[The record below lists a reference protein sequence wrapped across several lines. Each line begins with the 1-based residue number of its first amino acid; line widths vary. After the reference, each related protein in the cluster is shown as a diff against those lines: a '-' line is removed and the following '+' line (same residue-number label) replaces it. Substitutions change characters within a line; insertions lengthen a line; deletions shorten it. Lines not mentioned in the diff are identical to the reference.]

1 MSSKVIKNKLMVI
14 DDEALILKTI
24 QFAFEELYQVSG
36 YKTGAGALKALSEE
50 RPDLVL
56 LDLRIKNENGIEI
69 LQKIKQIQPGTE
81 VIMMTAFGTIET
93 TIAAMK
99 AGAYHYIQKPLQIE
113 ELRNL
118 VGKAM
123 ELVNARKALE
133 GMDGSK
139 GYVYGLIGRSKAIEN
154 IINFIERSAKTSSS
168 VLITGESGTGKEVV
182 AKAVHQ
188 AGRQSSGPFVPV
200 NSSAVPEHL
209 MESELFGHVKGAFTG
224 ALEDR
229 PGLIQLADQG
239 TLFFDEIGE
248 MDLKLQAKL
257 LRAIQ
262 EREYRPV
269 GGSRLETFN
278 ARFIFATNRDL
289 AKEVREGRFRE
300 DLYYRINV
308 LRLEIPPLRERR
320 DDIPSLVHYTIR
332 GLAHRDQIPMKTIS
346 AAAMKLIEAQTFPG
360 NVRELQNLV
369 ERLMIYSDGPLV
381 DETVVRMCLE
391 GTEDFSRASS
401 KVIQI
406 PAQCTLEEAE
416 RLMIQHVLKRFDG
429 NRRQTAEALGIAE
442 RTLRYKLKEGSED

>member
-1 MSSKVIKNKLMVI
+1 MKNKLMVI

-24 QFAFEELYQVSG
+24 QFAFEDLYEVCV
-36 YKTGAGALKALSEE
+36 YKTGASALKALHEE

-56 LDLRIKNENGIEI
+56 LDLRIKNENGIEV
-69 LQKIKQIQPGTE
+69 LQNIKQLMPAVE

-113 ELRNL
+113 EMRHL
-118 VGKAM
+118 VSKAM
-123 ELVNARKALE
+123 ELIEARKTLQ

-139 GYVYGLIGRSKAIEN
+139 GYAYGLVGRSKAIET
-154 IINFIERSAKTSSS
+154 IINFIERSARTSSN

-182 AKAVHQ
+182 AKAVHG
-188 AGRQSSGPFVPV
+188 AGRQSAGPFIPV
-200 NSSAVPEHL
+200 NSSAIPEHL

-224 ALEDR
+224 AAEDR
-229 PGLIQLADQG
+229 PGLIRMAHQG

-269 GGSRLETFN
+269 GGSRLETFD

-308 LRLEIPPLRERR
+308 LRIEIPPLRDRR
-320 DDIPSLVHYTIR
+320 DDILGLVNYIIR
-332 GLAHRDQIPMKTIS
+332 GLAHRDGIPVKTVS
-346 AAAMKLIEAQTFPG
+346 AGAMRLIEAQNFPG

-369 ERLMIYSDGPLV
+369 ERVMIYSDGPV
-381 DETVVRMCLE
+381 IDEEVVRGCLE
-391 GTEDFSRASS
+391 TSEIFSDSEMTGSIR
-401 KVIQI
+401 I
-406 PAQCTLEEAE
+406 PVTSTLEEAE
-416 RLMIQHVLKRFDG
+416 RAIILKVLQHFDG
-429 NRRQTAEALGIAE
+429 NKRLTAESLGIAE
-442 RTLRYKLKEGSED
+442 RTLRYKLKESLEE